1 MPKFD
6 YTRPESLP
14 QALTLVNDFTR
25 TNRLL
30 AGGTD
35 LLVHL
40 HHYEPEFDRVVDI
53 SLLPELKIIERDGDS
68 IRLGSNVS
76 FAEVIES
83 DLLCQTV
90 PFLVEA
96 CRLVGGPQIRN
107 MGTLGGNVVNAAA
120 CADSLPVLVCLDAA
134 AHVRGLS
141 GERAIPLAEFVVKPN
156 VVQLQPGEILTH
168 FSFDVPPPG
177 VQTAFIKL
185 GRRKAQAIS
194 RLTMAAMGRLDA
206 NGAVDFARLT
216 PGAATPQIMR
226 FPAVE
231 GILMGQTPTPE
242 LLAEAGRQTAE
253 SMIAITGRRWSTEFK
268 EPVIAA
274 LAERALQRVFS
285 HEKSGVAA

>member
-40 HHYEPEFDRVVDI
+40 HHYEPEFDRIVDI
-53 SLLPELKIIERDGDS
+53 SLLPELKIIARAGDS
-68 IRLGSNVS
+68 IHLGSNVS

-96 CRLVGGPQIRN
+96 CQLVGGPQIRN

-120 CADSLPVLVCLDAA
+120 CADSLPVLVCLDAT
-134 AHVRGLS
+134 AHVSGLS
-141 GERAIPLAEFVVKPN
+141 GQRAIPLAEFVLKPN

-206 NGAVDFARLT
+206 AGAVDFVRLT

-231 GILMGQTPTPE
+231 GMLMGQAPTPE

-274 LAERALQRVFS
+274 LAERALQRVFV
-285 HEKSGVAA
+285 HEKSGVAS